1 MMALRWLAVI
11 GLVVGMI
18 AVAFMNMPEAQKKI
32 KTGDNAIT
40 VTLPD
45 VDGKAHSLPQGEVV
59 LLHFWA
65 TWCAPCR
72 DEIPSLVAMYDVLK
86 DQGLKVYA
94 VSTDANGDDVREFIK
109 LYHINFP
116 VVRDADVSFANSYGI
131 TGYPETYVI
140 NRQGVV
146 VKHIVGPAPWQQ
158 ASTRTWLVSLLKEAP
173 KRQENSTAAVRQ
185 PGA

>member
-1 MMALRWLAVI
+1 MVLRWLAVI
-11 GLVVGMI
+11 AFIVGM
-18 AVAFMNMPEAQKKI
+18 VAFAFFNMPEAQKKI
-32 KTGDNAIT
+32 QAGDAAIVT
-40 VTLPD
+40 TLPD
-45 VDGKAHSLPQGEVV
+45 VDGQAHSLPQGEVV

-72 DEIPSLVAMYDVLK
+72 EEIPSLVAMYDALK

-109 LYHINFP
+109 LHHISFP
-116 VVRDADVSFANSYGI
+116 VVRDVDVSFANRYGI

-146 VKHIVGPAPWQQ
+146 VKHIVGPAPWQS
-158 ASTRTWLVSLLKEAP
+158 ASTRAWLVSLLKEP
-173 KRQENSTAAVRQ
+173 VKRQGNSTAAVRQ